1 MVERCLAKANVA
13 SSNLVFR
20 SNEKTAPSARFQ
32 TSLKSITF
40 RLVFFFI
47 AKNGKHFRGASIE
60 LSGICRY
67 MGEGAVNAKGDAC
80 ENNLTKIDIFI
91 II

>member
-1 MVERCLAKANVA
+1 M
-13 SSNLVFR
+13 LVLR
-20 SNEKTAPSARFQ
+20 
-32 TSLKSITF
+32 TSLKDIALW
-40 RLVFFFI
+40 LVFFFI
-47 AKNGKHFRGASIE
+47 AKNGKRYRGASIE

-67 MGEGAVNAKGDAC
+67 MGEVAVNAKGDAC

>member
-32 TSLKSITF
+32 TSLKSIAF
-40 RLVFFFI
+40 RLVFSFPT
-47 AKNGKHFRGASIE
+47 KRKSHYTGFRWRF
-60 LSGICRY
+60 CR
-67 MGEGAVNAKGDAC
+67 GF
-80 ENNLTKIDIFI
+80 LTRDLIFK
-91 II
+91 